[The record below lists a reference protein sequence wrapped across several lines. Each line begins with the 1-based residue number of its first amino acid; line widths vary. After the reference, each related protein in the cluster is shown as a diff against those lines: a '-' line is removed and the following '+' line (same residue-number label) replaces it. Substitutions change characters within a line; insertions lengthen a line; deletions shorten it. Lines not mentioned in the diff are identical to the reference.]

1 MQEVQALGR
10 LCHGSPPMLGV
21 RPGPFPVLCALICQ
35 NHSEGLPLA
44 PCSLP
49 WVLLLC
55 PSGASP
61 YWAASGGGSA
71 GTNPL
76 LPRVP

>member
-1 MQEVQALGR
+1 MQEVQALGPQ
-10 LCHGSPPMLGV
+10 CHSSSLMLGA
-21 RPGPFPVLCALICQ
+21 RPGPFPMLCDLICQ
-35 NHSEGLPLA
+35 NHSEGLALA

-49 WVLLLC
+49 WPPLLC

-61 YWAASGGGSA
+61 YWAASGGSA